1 MSTAERKEH
10 QAIEQMTKRVSS
22 TAYLSA
28 RRANI
33 PVTFARGGVIYRVTN
48 GERVAI
54 GEVSPAV
61 KVTQKVVLLKRS
73 NE

>member
-28 RRANI
+28 RRAKI
-33 PVTFARGGVIYRVTN
+33 PVTFARGGVIYRVKD
-48 GERVAI
+48 GECVAI
-54 GEVSPAV
+54 GTVSPKV
-61 KVTQKVVLLKRS
+61 KVAQKVVLLK
-73 NE
+73 

>member
-48 GERVAI
+48 GESVVI

-61 KVTQKVVLLKRS
+61 KVTQKVVLLKKS

>member
-54 GEVSPAV
+54 GTVSPKV
-61 KVTQKVVLLKRS
+61 KVAQKVVLLK
-73 NE
+73 

>member
-1 MSTAERKEH
+1 
-10 QAIEQMTKRVSS
+10 MTKRVSS

-28 RRANI
+28 RRAKI

-61 KVTQKVVLLKRS
+61 KVTQKVVLLK
-73 NE
+73 

>member
-1 MSTAERKEH
+1 
-10 QAIEQMTKRVSS
+10 MTKRVSS

-33 PVTFARGGVIYRVTN
+33 PVIVARGGVIYRVTN

-61 KVTQKVVLLKRS
+61 KVTQKVVLLK
-73 NE
+73 

>member
-10 QAIEQMTKRVSS
+10 KAIEQMTKRVSS

-33 PVTFARGGVIYRVTN
+33 PVTIARGGVIYRVTN

-54 GEVSPAV
+54 GKVSPAV
-61 KVTQKVVLLKRS
+61 KVTQKVVLLKKS